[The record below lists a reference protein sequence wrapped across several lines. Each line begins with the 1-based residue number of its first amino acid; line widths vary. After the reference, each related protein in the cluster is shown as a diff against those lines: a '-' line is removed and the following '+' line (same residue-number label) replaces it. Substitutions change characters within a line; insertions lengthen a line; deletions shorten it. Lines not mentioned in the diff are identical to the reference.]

1 MFIRSGGGGAERE
14 EPKWEGAEPTRGRGG
29 QSKGRRP
36 PADLEQVDSFSLII
50 SFFLFFWGNFWS
62 FSSNVEVCLMKENQ
76 RVSGP
81 PSRWRG
87 AAPLVNR

>member
-50 SFFLFFWGNFWS
+50 SFFYFFG
-62 FSSNVEVCLMKENQ
+62 EI
-76 RVSGP
+76 SGRFLP
-81 PSRWRG
+81 TSRF
-87 AAPLVNR
+87 V